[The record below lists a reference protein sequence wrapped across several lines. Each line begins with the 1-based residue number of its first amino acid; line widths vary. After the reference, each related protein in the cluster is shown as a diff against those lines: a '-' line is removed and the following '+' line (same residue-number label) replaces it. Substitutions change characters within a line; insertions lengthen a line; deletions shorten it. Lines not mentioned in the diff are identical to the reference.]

1 MLRGGKEANEEIDYD
16 FPDNQKAGYIV
27 CIFWLNLG
35 EVVAILKTVRHQIV
49 FVK

>member
-27 CIFWLNLG
+27 CIFLIELG
-35 EVVAILKTVRHQIV
+35 GGSGYTKDCSSPNSIR
-49 FVK
+49 